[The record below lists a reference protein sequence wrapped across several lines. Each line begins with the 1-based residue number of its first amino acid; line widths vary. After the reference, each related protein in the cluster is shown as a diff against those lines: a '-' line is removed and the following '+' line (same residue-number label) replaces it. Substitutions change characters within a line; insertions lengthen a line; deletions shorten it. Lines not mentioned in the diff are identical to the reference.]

1 MKGKT
6 IGRIKAAALSVA
18 MCLQLVVPSVGVE
31 AAQTFYDNK
40 TGYEDGFDYEL
51 WKDYGSTSMTIKGGG
66 NFECWWEDIG
76 NVLFRKGKK
85 FDCTQTYQQIGNM
98 TINFGVDYQPNGN
111 SYLCVYGWTRNPLVE
126 YYIVES
132 WGSWRPPGAQ
142 SKGTITVDG
151 GTYDVYETTRVNQ
164 PSIDGDTTF
173 QQYWSVRTSKR
184 NSGTISV
191 SEHFQ
196 AWERMGMKMGNLYE
210 VAFNV
215 EGYQSSGWAD
225 VYKNELTI
233 GGSISSGGN
242 SGSGSGS
249 GDNSNSAA
257 PGTAQGTRVECE
269 NMTISGQ
276 YAGTISSPF
285 NGVAL
290 YANDE
295 SVSYTQ
301 NFTSGT
307 HDFTLSGASNGDNL
321 AKVDLYIGGENKGT
335 FYYGDANHAEYTIK
349 NVSHGTGNQKIEL
362 KVSGDDGTW
371 DAYAD
376 ALIIS
381 GNGVGSGNAGGNQG
395 GNTGNQGGNTGNQ
408 GGNTSG
414 GNVSTGATM
423 ECEDMTKSGQYT
435 GNVSNPFSGVAL
447 YANDDAV
454 SFTQNFTGTSSN
466 FTLTGASN
474 GDNMARV
481 DLFIGGENKGTFYY
495 GDANV
500 AEYTIEN
507 VSHGTGNQKVELK
520 VTADD
525 GTWDAFINKLTISG
539 QTAGGNTSGG
549 NTSGGNTGNQNGNNN
564 NNNTG
569 NNNTGNNN
577 GGAISNNSSME
588 CEDMTKSGQYTGN
601 VSSPFNGV
609 ALYAND
615 DAVSYTQNFTSGTH
629 DFTLRG
635 ASNGDNMAR
644 VDLFIGGENKGT
656 FYYGDANVAEY
667 TIENVS
673 HGTGNQKIELK
684 VTADDGTWDAFIDS
698 LIISAAGTAGA
709 GTGSNSGSNNNNNNT
724 KPSGKMVALTFDDG
738 PSSTTPYVLDV
749 LERYD
754 AKATFF
760 LIGQQVNSDT
770 MATMQRQVE
779 MGCELAN
786 HSYTHQDMGS
796 MSAQDVK
803 NQIEWTSSAIKNTVG
818 VDVKFF
824 RAPYLSTSNTMF
836 QNVGLTFI
844 QGIDTKDYD
853 SNTSVNQRVNN
864 VLNNVSD
871 GSIVLLHDFQ
881 GNNATVEALP
891 RIIEG
896 LQSQGYTLVTLSELF
911 EYKGVNPSSGKVY
924 SNVYN

>member
-1 MKGKT
+1 MKSKT
-6 IGRIKAAALSVA
+6 IGRIKAAALSIA
-18 MCLQLVVPSVGVE
+18 MCLQLVVPTVEAE

-66 NFECWWEDIG
+66 NFECWWENIG

-98 TINFGVDYQPNGN
+98 SINFGVDYQPNGN

-132 WGSWRPPGAQ
+132 WGSWRPPGAN
-142 SKGTITVDG
+142 SKGQITVDG

-164 PSIDGDTTF
+164 PSIDGNTTF

-191 SEHFQ
+191 SQHFQ
-196 AWERMGMKMGNLYE
+196 AWERMGMKMGNIYE

-242 SGSGSGS
+242 NGGGSNSGS

-321 AKVDLYIGGENKGT
+321 ASVDLYIGGENKGT

-381 GNGVGSGNAGGNQG
+381 GSGVGSGN
-395 GNTGNQGGNTGNQ
+395 TGNNN
-408 GGNTSG
+408 NNNNNNS
-414 GNVSTGATM
+414 GNVSSGATM
-423 ECEDMTKSGQYT
+423 ECE
-435 GNVSNPFSGVAL
+435 N
-447 YANDDAV
+447 
-454 SFTQNFTGTSSN
+454 
-466 FTLTGASN
+466 
-474 GDNMARV
+474 
-481 DLFIGGENKGTFYY
+481 
-495 GDANV
+495 
-500 AEYTIEN
+500 
-507 VSHGTGNQKVELK
+507 
-520 VTADD
+520 
-525 GTWDAFINKLTISG
+525 
-539 QTAGGNTSGG
+539 
-549 NTSGGNTGNQNGNNN
+549 
-564 NNNTG
+564 
-569 NNNTGNNN
+569 
-577 GGAISNNSSME
+577 
-588 CEDMTKSGQYTGN
+588 MTKSGQYTGN

-615 DAVSYTQNFTSGTH
+615 DAVSYTQNFTSGTSNFTLTGASNGDSMARVDLFIGGQNKGTFYFGDANVANYTIENVSHGTGNQKVELKVTADDGSWDAFIDKLTISGQSTGGNTGNQGGNTGSQGGNTGNNNNNGGAVSNNSSMECENMTKSGQYTGNVSSPFNGVALYANDDAVSYTQNFASGTH

-635 ASNGDNMAR
+635 ASNGDSMAR
-644 VDLFIGGENKGT
+644 VDLFIGGQNKGT
-656 FYYGDANVAEY
+656 FYFGDANVAEY

-673 HGTGNQKIELK
+673 HGTGNQKVELK
-684 VTADDGTWDAFIDS
+684 VTADDGSWDAFIDT

-709 GTGSNSGSNNNNNNT
+709 GSNSGNSGSNNNNNNT

-749 LERYD
+749 LEQYN

-770 MATMQRQVE
+770 MSIMQRQVE

-786 HSYTHQDMGS
+786 HSYTHQDMGN

-836 QNVGLTFI
+836 QNVGLAFI

-853 SNTSVNQRVNN
+853 SNTSVNQRVSN

-881 GNNATVEALP
+881 GNNNTVQALP
-891 RIIEG
+891 QIIEG

-911 EYKGVNPSSGKVY
+911 EYKGVNPNQGYKVW